1 MTYVPVIVVLIPK
14 HPLEEIDYPVSL
26 DPWLDDA
33 ETATLASIDFDPGI
47 TLGTGGKLAAV
58 SAGFLTFWL
67 SGGTHGSTYLGQA
80 VLSTSGSRTL
90 VIDFSISVIDP
101 TT

>member
-1 MTYVPVIVVLIPK
+1 MTYTPSLVILANK
-14 HPLEEIDYPVSL
+14 HPLEDIDYPVSL

-33 ETATLASIDFDPGI
+33 ETATLASIDFDAGI
-47 TLGTGGKLAAV
+47 TLGTGGKTAAV
-58 SAGFLTFWL
+58 AAGILTFWL